1 MKTLNST
8 TYEPKLNDAT
18 LFTSRNNMGVYSS
31 MEEMDRFEYRALE
44 TERLMTFYHIS
55 EKSARRLADIRATYF
70 DRFKKSPPPYYGI
83 VC

>member
-8 TYEPKLNDAT
+8 YEPKNTDAT
-18 LFTSRNNMGVYSS
+18 LFTGRNNMGVYSS
-31 MEEMDRFEYRALE
+31 MEEMDRFGYRALE
-44 TERLMTFYHIS
+44 TERLLTFYSIS

>member
-8 TYEPKLNDAT
+8 YEPKNTNAT
-18 LFTSRNNMGVYSS
+18 LFTGRNNMGVYPS
-31 MEEMDRFEYRALE
+31 MGEMDRFEYRVLE
-44 TERLMTFYHIS
+44 TERLMTFYNIS